1 MLIAS
6 AIWLP
11 DWLPISTACRP
22 SRRGSA
28 AGVGQCRKVTAQAVF
43 MIMHYHKIYGSQWIP
58 QSHVGRFTRLVEAN
72 VPSAGAA
79 LYCESHGKA
88 RMQVWLSG
96 WAVGRKKNWHEKLA
110 NAREGTPAISRW
122 GRERGGRSRALGR
135 GGVSTRW
142 TAFCKHVRL
151 MNGSRGP
158 PNSESH
164 RQRHLSLK
172 ARTLLRRPC
181 NISLHALHNLILSY
195 FTLLF
200 TFNYR

>member
-1 MLIAS
+1 MGGGQKKKLTREVGECEGG
-6 AIWLP
+6 
-11 DWLPISTACRP
+11 D
-22 SRRGSA
+22 
-28 AGVGQCRKVTAQAVF
+28 AGDF
-43 MIMHYHKIYGSQWIP
+43 S
-58 QSHVGRFTRLVEAN
+58 L
-72 VPSAGAA
+72 
-79 LYCESHGKA
+79 
-88 RMQVWLSG
+88 
-96 WAVGRKKNWHEKLA
+96 
-110 NAREGTPAISRW
+110 REGAR
-122 GRERGGRSRALGR
+122 RSVEGLGR

-181 NISLHALHNLILSY
+181 NISLHAVHNLILSY

-200 TFNYR
+200 TFNYG